1 MNARVAAVVKTG
13 LREFR
18 RTPVLLALLAVLP
31 AYFVGVFVLL
41 VPDTTVPLAIAGSRV
56 SISMT
61 AFAAVLMTGV
71 AVAIVCGIVGLFLV
85 LASERADDRL
95 RLAGCGGLELVLSRI
110 TTLSATV
117 AVVTVVSAGV
127 ALQVFTPT
135 NTTGFVLLAGIM
147 GITYGVV
154 GVVVGLLVDK
164 LAGVYVMLF
173 VPMIDV
179 LLFQNPLATQQPE
192 WATYLPGHYATKAL
206 FDAGFT
212 PEIDAGTA
220 LGSVGYATVLLTVC
234 MVVFY
239 RATAVSS

>member
-1 MNARVAAVVKTG
+1 MNSRVATVAKMG

-41 VPDTTVPLAIAGSRV
+41 VPDTTVPVAVTGARV

-71 AVAIVCGIVGLFLV
+71 AVAIVSGIVGLFLV

-95 RLAGCGGLELVLSRI
+95 RLAGYRGLELVLARI
-110 TTLSATV
+110 STLSAAI
-117 AVVTVVSAGV
+117 AVVTLVSVGV
-127 ALQVFTPT
+127 ALQVFMPT
-135 NTTGFVLLAGIM
+135 NITGFVLLTGVM
-147 GITYGVV
+147 GVTYGVV
-154 GVVVGLLVDK
+154 GVVVGLLIDR

-179 LLFQNPLATQQPE
+179 LMFQNPLATQQPG
-192 WATYLPGHYATKAL
+192 WTTYLPGHYATKAL

-212 PEIDAGTA
+212 SGIDSGTT
-220 LGSVGYATVLLTVC
+220 LGAVGYATVLLTVC

-239 RATAVSS
+239 RSTTVEA